1 MTAPKNPLAIDAK
14 TFEAQMAQLMGS
26 GRTWQSDNSKDKL
39 ALQLG
44 GGKTWNVGGGEGRYG
59 SGVYKYDPWSEAD
72 QKAAD
77 EARANYDAIGGGW
90 NSPDSIGVGTG
101 SKSDRDNMLESW
113 FGSGGATGE
122 LRARARGYDTGES
135 GRVEGIPYTQEEWIA
150 ALKQDAPGY
159 DPTAAIYRVRG
170 DMSEMLGK
178 PDSRMFMDV
187 GYQKVGDEY
196 VPIGTPSK
204 TYQPSAASENWDML
218 LKSLA
223 AFTAGS
229 SLATTAAGGAATAGG
244 AGAYTT
250 AAADSQLA
258 NAALGGGDWLSNLSM
273 ADVNK
278 AVNAVHSAGEGDVRG
293 ALASYITP
301 GMLGM
306 SGDMGLGEFG
316 NAAATSAVK
325 SAISG
330 KDPIAG
336 AVSGLL
342 GKIPGMEYISMVP
355 GVKSAVVGAITS
367 ALKGG
372 ASETEAV
379 AAGKKAAAQAQTGA
393 AEDAVDPGTGGG
405 ALFGGVSGG
414 APTALSMEDPNPW
427 RGPMEDVHG
436 EGIFQT
442 PQAVKS
448 NPARA
453 AQGGSVED
461 LLNYL
466 RS

>member
-77 EARANYDAIGGGW
+77 EARANYDAIGW

-113 FGSGGATGE
+113 KVAEMG
-122 LRARARGYDTGES
+122 
-135 GRVEGIPYTQEEWIA
+135 
-150 ALKQDAPGY
+150 GY
-159 DPTAAIYRVRG
+159 DPTQPIYRVRG

-196 VPIGTPSK
+196 VPIGTPSN

-293 ALASYITP
+293 ALASYVTP
-301 GMLGM
+301 SMLGM
-306 SGDMGLGEFG
+306 GDLGLGEMG
-316 NAAATSAVK
+316 NAAANSAVK
-325 SAISG
+325 SVISG

-342 GKIPGMEYISMVP
+342 GKIPGMAYISMVP

-379 AAGKKAAAQAQTGA
+379 AAGQKAAAQAQTGA

-405 ALFGGVSGG
+405 ALFGGGSGG

>member
-113 FGSGGATGE
+113 KVAEMG
-122 LRARARGYDTGES
+122 
-135 GRVEGIPYTQEEWIA
+135 
-150 ALKQDAPGY
+150 GY
-159 DPTAAIYRVRG
+159 DPTQPIYRVRG

-196 VPIGTPSK
+196 VPIGTPSN

-293 ALASYITP
+293 ALASYVTP
-301 GMLGM
+301 SMLGM
-306 SGDMGLGEFG
+306 GDLGLGEMG
-316 NAAATSAVK
+316 NAAANSAVK
-325 SAISG
+325 SVISG

-342 GKIPGMEYISMVP
+342 GKIPGMAYISMVP

-379 AAGKKAAAQAQTGA
+379 AAGQKAAAQAQTGA
-393 AEDAVDPGTGGG
+393 AEDAVDPSTGGG
-405 ALFGGVSGG
+405 ALFGGGSGG

>member
-77 EARANYDAIGGGW
+77 EARANYDAIGW

-113 FGSGGATGE
+113 KVAEMG
-122 LRARARGYDTGES
+122 
-135 GRVEGIPYTQEEWIA
+135 
-150 ALKQDAPGY
+150 GY
-159 DPTAAIYRVRG
+159 DPTQPIYRVRG

-196 VPIGTPSK
+196 VPIGTPSN

-293 ALASYITP
+293 ALASYVTP
-301 GMLGM
+301 SMLGM
-306 SGDMGLGEFG
+306 GDLGLGEMG
-316 NAAATSAVK
+316 NAAANSAVK
-325 SAISG
+325 SVISG

-342 GKIPGMEYISMVP
+342 GKIPGMAYISMVP

-379 AAGKKAAAQAQTGA
+379 AAGQKAAAQAQTGA

-405 ALFGGVSGG
+405 ALFGGGSGG

-427 RGPMEDVHG
+427 RGLMEDVGG

-448 NPARA
+448 SPARA